1 MERQVQRIQKV
12 QLKPQLGP
20 EDVDGSQL
28 SSSWMQRRK
37 VQRAFMQA
45 QTCRRYVKSRAE
57 KTEKHQK
64 HSAEVGI
71 PHLAEVARQN
81 SETWGRPRARDK
93 EKQSTEH
100 VKGSSV

>member
-1 MERQVQRIQKV
+1 MQK
-12 QLKPQLGP
+12 
-20 EDVDGSQL
+20 
-28 SSSWMQRRK
+28 RK

-45 QTCRRYVKSRAE
+45 QTCRRHVKTQAE

-64 HSAEVGI
+64 HSAQVGI

-81 SETWGRPRARDK
+81 SETWGRPRARDR

-100 VKGSSV
+100 VKGSSECDTGLRQQNALL